1 MESPLLRSSVA
12 AAQLALSVRPAGTK
26 QETTPVK
33 SETASVKSELG
44 TSPPSSVAWFVFQ
57 IFFTSRFILIHLKN
71 RLVYHTMVDR
81 STGPRSLDPK
91 QVKSEAPAVKKRKTE
106 WSAAMKKME
115 GDTALVKD
123 KGSNWKNWRKHMFVL
138 RFLYLL
144 KNARPMWWLMYAG
157 HLGLPRNVCR
167 GYLSRWEWICRF
179 STPSSGRGGC
189 FPYWRAR
196 SDKLLKD

>member
-26 QETTPVK
+26 QETSTPLK

-115 GDTALVKD
+115 GDTALVKE
-123 KGSNWKNWRKHMFVL
+123 KGSNWKN
-138 RFLYLL
+138 
-144 KNARPMWWLMYAG
+144 
-157 HLGLPRNVCR
+157 
-167 GYLSRWEWICRF
+167 
-179 STPSSGRGGC
+179 
-189 FPYWRAR
+189 
-196 SDKLLKD
+196 